1 MVIYITIA
9 VIILVAAIIFYRKK
23 REKEMPA
30 GLQVFDESGKVV
42 VDMTSRTSK
51 ILGRVTVGEN
61 DGSLTDERLLDGNMW
76 SQIESINLNIG
87 YMKWTY
93 GGLKITSNGSK
104 LSWQHIDS
112 SVGYV
117 FIYGIY

>member
-1 MVIYITIA
+1 MVTYIAIA
-9 VIILVAAIIFYRKK
+9 VIIVVAAIIFYRKK
-23 REKEMPA
+23 REKKMPA
-30 GLQVFDESGKVV
+30 GLQIFDENGKVV

-76 SQIESINLNIG
+76 SQIESVNLNIG
-87 YMKWTY
+87 YLEMSF
-93 GGLKITSNGSK
+93 GGLKITSNGST
-104 LSWQHIDS
+104 LSWQHMGS

-117 FIYGIY
+117 FVYGIY